1 MWQLL
6 NDFMGSEDVQH
17 PLGHKRQLGQYWRI
31 LQQCNQRLLSQHR
44 VSFGEDDYSDDED
57 T

>member
-1 MWQLL
+1 
-6 NDFMGSEDVQH
+6 MGSEDVQH